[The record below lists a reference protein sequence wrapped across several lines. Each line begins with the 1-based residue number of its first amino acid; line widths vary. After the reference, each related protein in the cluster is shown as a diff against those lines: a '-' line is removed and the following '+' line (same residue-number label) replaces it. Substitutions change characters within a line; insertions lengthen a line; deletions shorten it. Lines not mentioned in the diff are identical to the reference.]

1 MLAYVQTLTG
11 NEEAARRQL
20 AKSGFYQ
27 SDVAKRIKDL
37 SGGEKIRLALLK
49 LFLEK
54 INVLILDEPTNHLD
68 SYAREEIEEM
78 SQDYQGTL
86 LAVSHDRY
94 FLQSKDFQEA
104 LVIAQ
109 QRDHTPATKP
119 ID

>member
-11 NEEAARRQL
+11 NEETARRQL

-78 SQDYQGTL
+78 LQDYQGTL

-94 FLQSKDFQEA
+94 FLQQHFQEA

-109 QRDHTPATKP
+109 QQITRQPFSP
-119 ID
+119 LID